1 MQSCSLYHNF
11 SINHSLTSRYKLR
24 FLVLIQSFL
33 EMTHHLFSV
42 CLSFSS
48 ATPSKYVGLKM
59 KFFQFHRKDRR
70 TFSTNSIDVQS
81 TSTSIHVQ
89 SISNVSDQP
98 HSFDDFNH
106 KRKAQSTN
114 LFLKVSHLFKIKSL
128 IRNYATVI

>member
-1 MQSCSLYHNF
+1 MPHY
-11 SINHSLTSRYKLR
+11 
-24 FLVLIQSFL
+24 
-33 EMTHHLFSV
+33 LFFV

-70 TFSTNSIDVQS
+70 TFSTNSIDVQSTS